1 MKKAPSLPMNQWT
14 IREWG
19 SLASCVGT
27 LLLLWLSFGPRSKQL
42 TGGDS

>member
-1 MKKAPSLPMNQWT
+1 MKRVPPSQPWT

-27 LLLLWLSFGPRSKQL
+27 LILVWMTFGPRAKQL
-42 TGGDS
+42 GSGS

>member
-1 MKKAPSLPMNQWT
+1 MKRAPVSPPWT

-27 LLLLWLSFGPRSKQL
+27 LILVWMTFGPRNKQL
-42 TGGDS
+42 TGGEG